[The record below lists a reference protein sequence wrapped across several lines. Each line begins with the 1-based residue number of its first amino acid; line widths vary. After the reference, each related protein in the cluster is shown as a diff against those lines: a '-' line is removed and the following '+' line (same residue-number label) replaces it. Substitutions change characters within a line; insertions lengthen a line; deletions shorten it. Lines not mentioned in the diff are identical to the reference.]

1 MAQVNI
7 VKDTGMLLV
16 FSMNTKS
23 HVLLTIYVVMDYRVV
38 NAALRL
44 MLMLY

>member
-7 VKDTGMLLV
+7 VNDTGMLLIS
-16 FSMNTKS
+16 SMNMKF

-38 NAALRL
+38 NAALHL

>member
-7 VKDTGMLLV
+7 VNDTGILLV
-16 FSMNTKS
+16 SSMNTKF
-23 HVLLTIYVVMDYRVV
+23 HVSLTIYVVMDYRVV